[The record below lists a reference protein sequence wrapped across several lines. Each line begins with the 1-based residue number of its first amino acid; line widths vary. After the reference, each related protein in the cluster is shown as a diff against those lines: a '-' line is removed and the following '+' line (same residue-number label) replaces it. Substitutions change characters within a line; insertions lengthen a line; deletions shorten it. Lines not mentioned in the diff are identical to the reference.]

1 MMIAD
6 RVHLLDLYLEKAIED
21 GAFPGAVWGLI
32 TPDEEHF
39 GFAGHA
45 QILPGP
51 REMRSDSIFDIASLT
66 KVVATTTSIM
76 ILIENGEL
84 RLHDAVGSILPAE
97 HLKNTTILQLLTHT
111 SGLPASV
118 KFYQTNHDR
127 AGVTKDLYQVPLVNE
142 PGTVVTYSDLNFMLL
157 GLVIE
162 KLSGSLEHFAHQYI
176 FEPLDMNETCFN
188 PSAERS
194 ERFVATE
201 FREDRGFVSGEVHDG
216 NAYAMGGVS
225 GHAGLFSTVQDLG
238 RFVRMVLNN
247 GYHEGRKIISVA
259 SLDLMRHCYTEQ
271 LTERRGL
278 GWKLKNPGDAM
289 GDLASED
296 ALFHTGFTGT
306 SLLVDQQ
313 RGLGVIL
320 LTNRIHPSRDN
331 QKLLA
336 LRGSI
341 HNIAETV
348 ID

>member
-1 MMIAD
+1 MIAD
-6 RVHLLDLYLEKAIED
+6 RVHLLDLYLEKVIEHE
-21 GAFPGAVWGLI
+21 AFPGAAWGLI

-45 QILPGP
+45 QVLLGP

-84 RLHDAVGSILPAE
+84 TLHDTVGSILLAE

-142 PGTVVTYSDLNFMLL
+142 PGTVITYSDLSFMLL

-162 KLSGSLEHFAHQYI
+162 KLSGSLEQFSRRYI

-201 FREDRGFVSGEVHDG
+201 FREDRDLS
-216 NAYAMGGVS
+216 
-225 GHAGLFSTVQDLG
+225 AGKSMTATPTPWG
-238 RFVRMVLNN
+238 
-247 GYHEGRKIISVA
+247 A
-259 SLDLMRHCYTEQ
+259 
-271 LTERRGL
+271 
-278 GWKLKNPGDAM
+278 
-289 GDLASED
+289 
-296 ALFHTGFTGT
+296 
-306 SLLVDQQ
+306 
-313 RGLGVIL
+313 
-320 LTNRIHPSRDN
+320 
-331 QKLLA
+331 
-336 LRGSI
+336 
-341 HNIAETV
+341 
-348 ID
+348 